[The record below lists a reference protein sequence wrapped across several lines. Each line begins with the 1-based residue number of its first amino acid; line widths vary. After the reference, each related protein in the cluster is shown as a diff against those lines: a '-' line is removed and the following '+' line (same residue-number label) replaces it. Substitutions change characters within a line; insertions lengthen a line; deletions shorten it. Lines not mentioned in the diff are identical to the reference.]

1 MKFLSDVGMLVGRL
15 LIPNIKSFSV
25 IALWLHEHTLF
36 VLIFARTNFRAFA
49 QQNPF
54 AHQNYYRIYAE
65 KGYVRN
71 LIHAKIIS
79 FHLIH
84 LEPFQKLYFDL
95 KGMFTSL
102 LDLRKINMREKYYM

>member
-1 MKFLSDVGMLVGRL
+1 MLVGRL

-25 IALWLHEHTLF
+25 IASWLHEHTLF
-36 VLIFARTNFRAFA
+36 VLIFARTNFRACA

-79 FHLIH
+79 L
-84 LEPFQKLYFDL
+84 LYFDL

-102 LDLRKINMREKYYM
+102 LDLRKINMREKYHL